1 MAEEVGGI
9 VYEVGMDV
17 SGLKA
22 GTSSAESELSKFDSA
37 VSGSTKNLNKLD
49 GQADSTGKAFSSLVS
64 VVKSIDATLSKM
76 ASSSDGAASA
86 VKSTSQSAES
96 ANQVID
102 ALNQQ
107 LAMMQQQ
114 QQQAAVSTGRLET
127 SINAV
132 TTAIRE
138 LGTSTGGA
146 GASISGTERLIESL
160 GNQVAI
166 LEEQM
171 ENGARSAAILAA
183 QLRAGDG
190 ATDAQ
195 KAKISELTGRLYD
208 MKNGTESASKST
220 NGFRNALQQGGY
232 QVQDFVVQVQSGQSA
247 LVALSQQG
255 SQLISVFGA
264 GGAMAGALLTISTVI
279 AGSLIASLG
288 NGKNAIDAMKDA
300 ISAMDRVISV
310 SSNGVA
316 AYSDKFA
323 ALAKANTTVATL
335 MRQQAQL
342 ELSAALSKV
351 SKEVSKA
358 SGEFVTFGDRL
369 FASFA
374 GANVSVKS
382 FNDYLSML
390 NITTNDFSEAM
401 KQAASAGLA
410 GQSTMNNMIATV
422 GALAS
427 RFDLTDQQA
436 FEFAKQ
442 LSEIAKNPSNEK
454 LNALI
459 VTLQKV
465 GEGQSSGAQKAREYA
480 ARLLEIATTTTD
492 ATMRLKALKEMTDNL
507 TSSQDK
513 ALQTARQTLFIEKQ
527 TGDEKLKAQAWRDAE
542 AQGLKQ
548 NTAAFREYYNVRLE
562 TYRQQE
568 KNAQAARDERNANN
582 QLKTE
587 LNQQA
592 TIQQKLNKL
601 RQEALLAGQA
611 ESTKEL
617 SREQAILNAQ
627 QSLGKAATQEQIKLA
642 GEYAAKIWDQK
653 NALKEQA
660 AAEKERQRIEK
671 SYHGLRAIASPT
683 TGIDSEYQ
691 QRMADLDAYAAAYP
705 QKITEIEQ
713 TRAAIEAQYR
723 QQRMDSMWAEWQQQ
737 SLGAQLFGTALD
749 SAMSTASNSI
759 TGLLTGTMSVQ
770 DAMRSLGSTVL
781 NSLVNSFVEMGV
793 QWVKSAVMGQT
804 AQVAATAT
812 TTAAQTAGLATTTAA
827 STAAAATTTAAWTPA
842 AIVASIGS
850 FGGAAAIGVG
860 AVLGALAM
868 GIAGKRKN
876 GGPVSAGSMYEVG
889 ENGLPEIFQ
898 ASNGRQYMIP
908 GNDGSVIS
916 NKDLAGGG
924 SGLIINNNV
933 YNSSSGATAT
943 TSARDN
949 GDGSVTIETIVSDIS
964 ENGPIGQA
972 ISRNYNTNRRAT
984 E

>member
-17 SGLKA
+17 SGLTTGGQKVNKVLQEIEKSIDESIA
-22 GTSSAESELSKFDSA
+22 GI
-37 VSGSTKNLNKLD
+37 NKLD
-49 GQADSTGKAFSSLVS
+49 TGLKNTASTAEKSGRSFSSL
-64 VVKSIDATLSKM
+64 
-76 ASSSDGAASA
+76 
-86 VKSTSQSAES
+86 
-96 ANQVID
+96 N
-102 ALNQQ
+102 N
-107 LAMMQQQ
+107 AM
-114 QQQAAVSTGRLET
+114 R
-127 SINAV
+127 
-132 TTAIRE
+132 
-138 LGTSTGGA
+138 
-146 GASISGTERLIESL
+146 
-160 GNQVAI
+160 
-166 LEEQM
+166 
-171 ENGARSAAILAA
+171 
-183 QLRAGDG
+183 
-190 ATDAQ
+190 
-195 KAKISELTGRLYD
+195 
-208 MKNGTESASKST
+208 
-220 NGFRNALQQGGY
+220 QGGY
-232 QVQDFVVQVQSGQSA
+232 QIQDFVVQVQSGQSA

-255 SQLISVFGA
+255 SQLLSVFGS
-264 GGAMAGALLTISTVI
+264 GGAVAGALLTIGTVI
-279 AGSLIASLG
+279 VGSLIAG
-288 NGKNAIDAMKDA
+288 MDNAAVSTKALTAAQQRLADIFQL
-300 ISAMDRVISV
+300 SA
-310 SSNGVA
+310 NGVVVL
-316 AYSDKFA
+316 SDKFA
-323 ALAKANTTVATL
+323 TLAKQSENAA
-335 MRQQAQL
+335 RAQL
-342 ELSAALSKV
+342 TMALIDANNIIKASVQGVNELGDALGSWKAPLSAAISQLDTL
-351 SKEVSKA
+351 KA
-358 SGEFVTFGDRL
+358 RGIDVNTALKNLGGTYEGNILGLNQLNQV
-369 FASFA
+369 
-374 GANVSVKS
+374 VKS
-382 FNDYLSML
+382 LADEFG
-390 NITTNDFSEAM
+390 I
-401 KQAASAGLA
+401 SAEDALKL
-410 GQSTMNNMIATV
+410 V
-422 GALAS
+422 EALAAV
-427 RFDLTDQQA
+427 RKNANPETIAELRDLTVDLSQKYGYA
-436 FEFAKQ
+436 NKS
-442 LSEIAKNPSNEK
+442 LSE
-454 LNALI
+454 L
-459 VTLQKV
+459 TGKV
-465 GEGQSSGAQKAREYA
+465 GEYSISA
-480 ARLLEIATTTTD
+480 D
-492 ATMRLKALKEMTDNL
+492 
-507 TSSQDK
+507 
-513 ALQTARQTLFIEKQ
+513 
-527 TGDEKLKAQAWRDAE
+527 QA
-542 AQGLKQ
+542 
-548 NTAAFREYYNVRLE
+548 
-562 TYRQQE
+562 
-568 KNAQAARDERNANN
+568 
-582 QLKTE
+582 
-587 LNQQA
+587 
-592 TIQQKLNKL
+592 
-601 RQEALLAGQA
+601 A
-611 ESTKEL
+611 ESTKMATDMLNGHKVASEEDARATEENTKRLQAYIQSIKEEGETIAFTARQKALYRAEQLGASDADKQTINSSFDKIEAYEAELAAKKEQERQDKKRITASTKQANLEESVAQKLEKLRQQTMLNATSTSEL

-660 AAEKERQRIEK
+660 EAEKEKQRVEK
-671 SYHGLRAIASPT
+671 SYQGLRAIASPT

-723 QQRMDSMWAEWQQQ
+723 QQRMDAMWAEWQQQ

-781 NSLVNSFVEMGV
+781 NSLVNSFIEMGV

-916 NKDLAGGG
+916 NKDLTGG
-924 SGLIINNNV
+924 SSGVVVYNNVINN
-933 YNSSSGATAT
+933 SSAQVSS
-943 TSARDN
+943 SARDN

>member
-22 GTSSAESELSKFDSA
+22 GASSAESELSKFDSA

-132 TTAIRE
+132 TSAIRE

-195 KAKISELTGRLYD
+195 KAKIAELTGRLYD
-208 MKNGTESASKST
+208 MKNGTESAGKST

-232 QVQDFVVQVQSGQSA
+232 QVQDFIVQVQSGQSA
-247 LVALSQQG
+247 LVAFSQQG
-255 SQLISVFGA
+255 SQLASVFSPV
-264 GGAMAGALLTISTVI
+264 AGAVLTIATVI
-279 AGSLIASLG
+279 AGSLMASLS

-300 ISAMDRVISV
+300 ISAMDQVISV

-369 FASFA
+369 FASLS

-390 NITTNDFSEAM
+390 NITTNDFGEAM

-410 GQSTMNNMIATV
+410 GQSTMNSMIATV

-454 LNALI
+454 LNELI

-492 ATMRLKALKEMTDNL
+492 ATMRLKALKEMTDSL

-568 KNAQAARDERNANN
+568 RNAQAAKNERTANN

-587 LNQQA
+587 LKQQE

-601 RQEALLAGQA
+601 RDEALLAGQA

-660 AAEKERQRIEK
+660 AAEKKRIDAVKGYSALK
-671 SYHGLRAIASPT
+671 SQTSPMFAVET
-683 TGIDSEYQ
+683 SYQ
-691 QRMADLDAYAAAYP
+691 KDMADLDAYAKAYP

-723 QQRMDSMWAEWQQQ
+723 QQRLEAMWQEWSQQNAATQ
-737 SLGAQLFGTALD
+737 AAAAAF
-749 SAMSTASNSI
+749 
-759 TGLLTGTMSVQ
+759 
-770 DAMRSLGSTVL
+770 DA
-781 NSLVNSFVEMGV
+781 F
-793 QWVKSAVMGQT
+793 GQT
-804 AQVAATAT
+804 AGNALTGILTGSMSVSDA
-812 TTAAQTAGLATTTAA
+812 LR
-827 STAAAATTTAAWTPA
+827 
-842 AIVASIGS
+842 SIGS
-850 FGGAAAIGVG
+850 NILSSVINAFVQMGIQWAQSIIMGQAGMAAASAATIAQAAAISAAMAPAAAMTSLATAGTNSAPAMAGMSATVG
-860 AVLGALAM
+860 LAKTLSIAGAL
-868 GIAGKRKN
+868 KN
-876 GGPVSAGSMYEVG
+876 GGPAQAGSMYQVG
-889 ENGLPEIFQ
+889 ENNLPEIFQ
-898 ASNGRQYMIP
+898 ASNGHQYMIP
-908 GNDGSVIS
+908 GDSGRVIS
-916 NKDLAGGG
+916 NKDLTGG
-924 SGLIINNNV
+924 SSGVVVYNSIINN
-933 YNSSSGATAT
+933 SSAQVSS
-943 TSARDN
+943 SARDN
-949 GDGSVTIETIVSDIS
+949 GDGSVTIETIVSDI
-964 ENGPIGQA
+964 ENNGPIGQS
-972 ISRNYNTNRRAT
+972 ISRNYSANRRAT

>member
-76 ASSSDGAASA
+76 AASSDGAASA

-183 QLRAGDG
+183 QLRAGDN

-195 KAKISELTGRLYD
+195 KAKIAELTGRLYD
-208 MKNGTESASKST
+208 MKNGTESAGKST

-232 QVQDFVVQVQSGQSA
+232 QVQDFIVQVQSGQSA
-247 LVALSQQG
+247 LVAFSQQG
-255 SQLISVFGA
+255 SQLASVFSPV
-264 GGAMAGALLTISTVI
+264 AGAVLTIATVI
-279 AGSLIASLG
+279 AGSLMASLS

-300 ISAMDRVISV
+300 ISAMDQVISV

-492 ATMRLKALKEMTDNL
+492 ATMRLKALKEMTDSL

-513 ALQTARQTLFIEKQ
+513 ALQTARQTLFIERQ
-527 TGDEKLKAQAWRDAE
+527 TGDERLKAQAWRDAE

-568 KNAQAARDERNANN
+568 KNAQAAKDERNANN

-587 LNQQA
+587 LKQQE

-601 RQEALLAGQA
+601 RDEALLAGQA

-617 SREQAILNAQ
+617 SREQSILNAQ

-660 AAEKERQRIEK
+660 AAEKKRIDAVKGYSALK
-671 SYHGLRAIASPT
+671 SQTSPMFT
-683 TGIDSEYQ
+683 VETSYQ
-691 QRMADLDAYAAAYP
+691 KDMADLDAYAKAYP
-705 QKITEIEQ
+705 QKMAEIQQ
-713 TRAAIEAQYR
+713 TRATIEEQYR
-723 QQRMDSMWAEWQQQ
+723 QQRIEAMWQEWSQQNAATQ
-737 SLGAQLFGTALD
+737 AAAAAF
-749 SAMSTASNSI
+749 
-759 TGLLTGTMSVQ
+759 
-770 DAMRSLGSTVL
+770 DA
-781 NSLVNSFVEMGV
+781 F
-793 QWVKSAVMGQT
+793 GQT
-804 AQVAATAT
+804 AGNALTGILTGSMSVSDALRSIGSNILSSVINAFVQMGIDWAKSAIMGAA
-812 TTAAQTAGLATTTAA
+812 GMTAA
-827 STAAAATTTAAWTPA
+827 SGMAAAQAQIIAAAMAPA
-842 AIVASIGS
+842 AAMTSLATAGANAMPAQAGIISTVGVAKAMSV
-850 FGGAAAIGVG
+850 A
-860 AVLGALAM
+860 GAL
-868 GIAGKRKN
+868 KN
-876 GGPVSAGSMYEVG
+876 GGPAQEGSMYRVG
-889 ENGLPEIFQ
+889 ENNLPEIFQ
-898 ASNGRQYMIP
+898 ASNGHQYMIP
-908 GNDGSVIS
+908 GDSGRVIS
-916 NKDLAGGG
+916 NKDITGGG
-924 SGLIINNNV
+924 GGVVVYNNV
-933 YNSSSGATAT
+933 YNNSSNASATSRAT
-943 TSARDN
+943 DN
-949 GDGSVTIETIVSDIS
+949 GDGSITIETFISDMN
-964 ENGPIGQA
+964 EGGPMSQS
-972 ISRNYNTNRRAT
+972 ISRNFNTNRRAT

>member
-22 GTSSAESELSKFDSA
+22 GASSAESELSKFDSA

-76 ASSSDGAASA
+76 AASSDGAASA

-190 ATDAQ
+190 ATDTQ
-195 KAKISELTGRLYD
+195 KAKIAELTGRLYD
-208 MKNGTESASKST
+208 MKNGTESAGKST
-220 NGFRNALQQGGY
+220 NGFRYALQQGGY
-232 QVQDFVVQVQSGQSA
+232 QVQDFIVQVQSGQSA
-247 LVALSQQG
+247 LVAFSQQG
-255 SQLISVFGA
+255 SQLASVFSPV
-264 GGAMAGALLTISTVI
+264 AGAVLTIATVI
-279 AGSLIASLG
+279 AGTLMASLS

-300 ISAMDRVISV
+300 ISAMDQVISV

-358 SGEFVTFGDRL
+358 SSEFVTFGDRL
-369 FASFA
+369 FASLS

-390 NITTNDFSEAM
+390 NITTNDFGEAM

-454 LNALI
+454 LNELI
-459 VTLQKV
+459 ITLQKV

-492 ATMRLKALKEMTDNL
+492 ATMRLKALKEMTDSL

-562 TYRQQE
+562 TYRQQK

-587 LNQQA
+587 LKQQE

-660 AAEKERQRIEK
+660 AAEKKRIDAVKGYSALK
-671 SYHGLRAIASPT
+671 SQTSPMFSVET
-683 TGIDSEYQ
+683 SYQ
-691 QRMADLDAYAAAYP
+691 KDMADLEAYAAAYP

-723 QQRMDSMWAEWQQQ
+723 QRRLEAMWQEWSQQ
-737 SLGAQLFGTALD
+737 SAATQAAAAAF
-749 SAMSTASNSI
+749 
-759 TGLLTGTMSVQ
+759 
-770 DAMRSLGSTVL
+770 DA
-781 NSLVNSFVEMGV
+781 F
-793 QWVKSAVMGQT
+793 GQT
-804 AQVAATAT
+804 AGNALTGILTGSMSVSDA
-812 TTAAQTAGLATTTAA
+812 LR
-827 STAAAATTTAAWTPA
+827 
-842 AIVASIGS
+842 SIGS
-850 FGGAAAIGVG
+850 NILSSVINAFVQMGIDWAKSAIMGAAGMSAASAATIAQAAAISAAMAPAAAMTSLATAGTNSAPAMAGISATVG
-860 AVLGALAM
+860 LAKTLSIAGAL
-868 GIAGKRKN
+868 KN
-876 GGPVSAGSMYEVG
+876 GGPAQEGSMYRVG
-889 ENGLPEIFQ
+889 ENNLPEIFQ
-898 ASNGRQYMIP
+898 ASNGHQYMIP
-908 GNDGSVIS
+908 GDSGRVIS
-916 NKDLAGGG
+916 NKDLTGG
-924 SGLIINNNV
+924 SSGVVVYNSIINN
-933 YNSSSGATAT
+933 SSAQVSS
-943 TSARDN
+943 SARDN

>member
-76 ASSSDGAASA
+76 AASSDGATSA

-195 KAKISELTGRLYD
+195 KAKIAELTGRLYD
-208 MKNGTESASKST
+208 MKNGTESAGKST

-232 QVQDFVVQVQSGQSA
+232 QVQDFIVQVQGGQSA
-247 LVALSQQG
+247 LVAFSQQG
-255 SQLISVFGA
+255 SQLASVFSPV
-264 GGAMAGALLTISTVI
+264 AGAVLTIATVI
-279 AGSLIASLG
+279 AGSLMASLS

-300 ISAMDRVISV
+300 ISAMDQVISV
-310 SSNGVA
+310 SSSGVA

-323 ALAKANTTVATL
+323 ALAKANATVATL

-382 FNDYLSML
+382 FNDYLSIL

-507 TSSQDK
+507 TSSQDR

-587 LNQQA
+587 LKQQE

-601 RQEALLAGQA
+601 RDEALLAGQA

-660 AAEKERQRIEK
+660 AAEKERIDAVKGYSALK
-671 SYHGLRAIASPT
+671 SQTSPMFAVEM
-683 TGIDSEYQ
+683 SYQ
-691 QRMADLDAYAAAYP
+691 KDMADLEAYAKAYP
-705 QKITEIEQ
+705 QKMAEIQQ
-713 TRAAIEAQYR
+713 TRATIEEQYR
-723 QQRMDSMWAEWQQQ
+723 QQRIEAMWQEWSQQNAATQ
-737 SLGAQLFGTALD
+737 AAAAAF
-749 SAMSTASNSI
+749 
-759 TGLLTGTMSVQ
+759 
-770 DAMRSLGSTVL
+770 DA
-781 NSLVNSFVEMGV
+781 F
-793 QWVKSAVMGQT
+793 GQT
-804 AQVAATAT
+804 AGNALTGILTGSMSVSEVLRSIGSNILSSVINAFVQMGIDWAKSAIMGAA
-812 TTAAQTAGLATTTAA
+812 GMTAA
-827 STAAAATTTAAWTPA
+827 SGMAAAQAQIIAAAMAPA
-842 AIVASIGS
+842 AAMTSLAT
-850 FGGAAAIGVG
+850 GGANAMPAQTGIISTVGV
-860 AVLGALAM
+860 AKAMSVAGAL
-868 GIAGKRKN
+868 KN
-876 GGPVSAGSMYEVG
+876 GGPAQAGSMYQVG
-889 ENGLPEIFQ
+889 ENNLPEIFQ
-898 ASNGRQYMIP
+898 ASNGHQYMIP
-908 GNDGSVIS
+908 GDSGRVIS
-916 NKDLAGGG
+916 NKDLTGGG
-924 SGLIINNNV
+924 SGVVVYNNVINN
-933 YNSSSGATAT
+933 SSAQVSS
-943 TSARDN
+943 SARDN
-949 GDGSVTIETIVSDIS
+949 GDGSVTIETIVSDI
-964 ENGPIGQA
+964 ENNGPIGQS
-972 ISRNYNTNRRAT
+972 IGRNYNANRRAT

>member
-37 VSGSTKNLNKLD
+37 VSGSIKNLNKLD

-76 ASSSDGAASA
+76 AASSDGATSA

-195 KAKISELTGRLYD
+195 KAKIAELTGRLYD
-208 MKNGTESASKST
+208 MKNGTESAGKST

-232 QVQDFVVQVQSGQSA
+232 QVQDFIVQVQGGQSA
-247 LVALSQQG
+247 LVAFSQQG
-255 SQLISVFGA
+255 SQLASVFSPV
-264 GGAMAGALLTISTVI
+264 AGAVLTIATVI
-279 AGSLIASLG
+279 AGSLMASLS

-300 ISAMDRVISV
+300 ISAMDQVISV

-342 ELSAALSKV
+342 ELSAALSKA
-351 SKEVSKA
+351 SKEISKA

-369 FASFA
+369 FASFS
-374 GANVSVKS
+374 GANVSIKS
-382 FNDYLSML
+382 FNDYLSTL
-390 NITTNDFSEAM
+390 NITTNDFGEAM

-410 GQSTMNNMIATV
+410 GQSTMNSMIATV

-427 RFDLTDQQA
+427 RFDMTDQQA

-442 LSEIAKNPSNEK
+442 LSEISKNPSNEK
-454 LNALI
+454 LNELI

-492 ATMRLKALKEMTDNL
+492 ATMRLRALKGMTDSL
-507 TSSQDK
+507 MSSQDK
-513 ALQTARQTLFIEKQ
+513 ALKAARQALFIEKQ
-527 TGDEKLKAQAWRDAE
+527 TGDEKLKAMAWRDAE
-542 AQGLKQ
+542 AQGLKE
-548 NTAAFREYYNVRLE
+548 NTAAFRKYYNVRLE

-568 KNAQAARDERNANN
+568 KNAQAARDERNANKK
-582 QLKTE
+582 LKTE
-587 LNQQA
+587 LNQQEN
-592 TIQQKLNKL
+592 IQQKLNKL

-660 AAEKERQRIEK
+660 SAEKERQRVEK
-671 SYHGLRAIASPT
+671 SYQGLRAIASPT

-723 QQRMDSMWAEWQQQ
+723 QQRMDAMWAEWQQQ

-868 GIAGKRKN
+868 GITGKRKN

-916 NKDLAGGG
+916 NKDITGGCG
-924 SGLIINNNV
+924 GVVVYNNVINN
-933 YNSSSGATAT
+933 SSAQVSS
-943 TSARDN
+943 SARDN
-949 GDGSVTIETIVSDIS
+949 GDGSVTIETIVSDI
-964 ENGPIGQA
+964 ENNGPIGQS
-972 ISRNYNTNRRAT
+972 IGRNYNANRRAT

>member
-9 VYEVGMDV
+9 FYEVGMDV

-22 GTSSAESELSKFDSA
+22 GASSAESELSKFDSA

-49 GQADSTGKAFSSLVS
+49 GQADSAGKAFSSLVS
-64 VVKSIDATLSKM
+64 VVKIIDATLGKM
-76 ASSSDGAASA
+76 AASSDGAASA

-132 TTAIRE
+132 TSAIRE

-195 KAKISELTGRLYD
+195 KAKIAELTGRLYD
-208 MKNGTESASKST
+208 MKNGTESAGKST

-232 QVQDFVVQVQSGQSA
+232 QVQDFIVQVQSGQSA
-247 LVALSQQG
+247 LVAFSQQG
-255 SQLISVFGA
+255 SQLASVFSPV
-264 GGAMAGALLTISTVI
+264 AGAVLTIATVI
-279 AGSLIASLG
+279 AGSLMASLS

-300 ISAMDRVISV
+300 ISAMDQVISV

-369 FASFA
+369 FASLS

-390 NITTNDFSEAM
+390 NITTNDFGEAM

-410 GQSTMNNMIATV
+410 GQSTMNSMIATV

-454 LNALI
+454 LNELI

-492 ATMRLKALKEMTDNL
+492 ATMRLKALKEMTDSL

-587 LNQQA
+587 LNQQE

-642 GEYAAKIWDQK
+642 GEYAAQIWDQK

-660 AAEKERQRIEK
+660 DAEKKRIDAVKGYSALK
-671 SYHGLRAIASPT
+671 SQTSPMFAVET
-683 TGIDSEYQ
+683 SYQ
-691 QRMADLDAYAAAYP
+691 KDMADLDAYAKAYP
-705 QKITEIEQ
+705 QKMAEIQQ
-713 TRAAIEAQYR
+713 TRAAIEEQYR
-723 QQRMDSMWAEWQQQ
+723 QQRIEAMWHEWSQQNAATQ
-737 SLGAQLFGTALD
+737 AAAAAF
-749 SAMSTASNSI
+749 
-759 TGLLTGTMSVQ
+759 
-770 DAMRSLGSTVL
+770 DA
-781 NSLVNSFVEMGV
+781 F
-793 QWVKSAVMGQT
+793 GQT
-804 AQVAATAT
+804 AGNALTGILTGSMSVSEA
-812 TTAAQTAGLATTTAA
+812 LR
-827 STAAAATTTAAWTPA
+827 
-842 AIVASIGS
+842 SIGS
-850 FGGAAAIGVG
+850 NILSSVINAFVQMGIDWAKSAIMGAAGMSAASAATIAQAAAISAAMAPAAAMTSLATAGTNSAPAMAGISATVG
-860 AVLGALAM
+860 LAKTLSIAGAL
-868 GIAGKRKN
+868 KN
-876 GGPVSAGSMYEVG
+876 GGPAQEGSMYRVG
-889 ENGLPEIFQ
+889 ENNLPEIFQ
-898 ASNGRQYMIP
+898 ASNGHQYMIP
-908 GNDGSVIS
+908 GDSGRVIS
-916 NKDLAGGG
+916 NKDLTGGG
-924 SGLIINNNV
+924 SGVVVYNNVINN
-933 YNSSSGATAT
+933 SSAQVSS
-943 TSARDN
+943 SARDN
-949 GDGSVTIETIVSDIS
+949 GDGSVTIETIVSDI
-964 ENGPIGQA
+964 ENNGPIGQS
-972 ISRNYNTNRRAT
+972 IGRNYNANRRAT

>member
-17 SGLKA
+17 SGLTTGGQKVNKVLQEIEKSIDESIA
-22 GTSSAESELSKFDSA
+22 GI
-37 VSGSTKNLNKLD
+37 NKLD
-49 GQADSTGKAFSSLVS
+49 TGLKNTASTVEKSGRSFSSL
-64 VVKSIDATLSKM
+64 
-76 ASSSDGAASA
+76 
-86 VKSTSQSAES
+86 
-96 ANQVID
+96 N
-102 ALNQQ
+102 N
-107 LAMMQQQ
+107 AM
-114 QQQAAVSTGRLET
+114 R
-127 SINAV
+127 
-132 TTAIRE
+132 
-138 LGTSTGGA
+138 
-146 GASISGTERLIESL
+146 
-160 GNQVAI
+160 
-166 LEEQM
+166 
-171 ENGARSAAILAA
+171 
-183 QLRAGDG
+183 
-190 ATDAQ
+190 
-195 KAKISELTGRLYD
+195 
-208 MKNGTESASKST
+208 
-220 NGFRNALQQGGY
+220 QGGY
-232 QVQDFVVQVQSGQSA
+232 QIQDFVVQVQSGQSA

-255 SQLISVFGA
+255 SQLLSVFGS
-264 GGAMAGALLTISTVI
+264 GGAVAGALLTIGTVI
-279 AGSLIASLG
+279 VGSLIAG
-288 NGKNAIDAMKDA
+288 MDNATVSTKALTAAQQRLADIFQL
-300 ISAMDRVISV
+300 SA
-310 SSNGVA
+310 NGVVVL
-316 AYSDKFA
+316 SDKFA
-323 ALAKANTTVATL
+323 TLAKQSENAA
-335 MRQQAQL
+335 RAQL
-342 ELSAALSKV
+342 TMALIDANNIIKASVQGVNELGDALGSWKAPLSAAISQLDTL
-351 SKEVSKA
+351 KA
-358 SGEFVTFGDRL
+358 RGIDVNTALKNLGGTYEGNILGLNQLNQV
-369 FASFA
+369 
-374 GANVSVKS
+374 VKS
-382 FNDYLSML
+382 LADEFG
-390 NITTNDFSEAM
+390 I
-401 KQAASAGLA
+401 SAEDALKL
-410 GQSTMNNMIATV
+410 V
-422 GALAS
+422 EALAAV
-427 RFDLTDQQA
+427 RKNANPETIAELRDLTVDLSQKYGYA
-436 FEFAKQ
+436 NKS
-442 LSEIAKNPSNEK
+442 LSE
-454 LNALI
+454 L
-459 VTLQKV
+459 TGKV
-465 GEGQSSGAQKAREYA
+465 GEYSISA
-480 ARLLEIATTTTD
+480 D
-492 ATMRLKALKEMTDNL
+492 
-507 TSSQDK
+507 
-513 ALQTARQTLFIEKQ
+513 
-527 TGDEKLKAQAWRDAE
+527 QA
-542 AQGLKQ
+542 
-548 NTAAFREYYNVRLE
+548 
-562 TYRQQE
+562 
-568 KNAQAARDERNANN
+568 
-582 QLKTE
+582 
-587 LNQQA
+587 
-592 TIQQKLNKL
+592 
-601 RQEALLAGQA
+601 A
-611 ESTKEL
+611 ESTKMATDMLNGHKVASEEDARATEENTKRLQAYIQSIKEEGETIAFTARQKALYRAEQLGASDADKQTINSSFDKIEAYKAELAAKKEQERQDKKRITASTKQANLEESVAQKLEKLRQQTMLNATSTSEL

-660 AAEKERQRIEK
+660 EAEKEKQRVEK
-671 SYHGLRAIASPT
+671 SYQGLRAIASPT

-691 QRMADLDAYAAAYP
+691 QRMDDLDAYAAAYP

-723 QQRMDSMWAEWQQQ
+723 QQRMDAMWAEWQQQ

-916 NKDLAGGG
+916 NKDLTGG
-924 SGLIINNNV
+924 SGGVVVYNNVINN
-933 YNSSSGATAT
+933 SSAQVSS
-943 TSARDN
+943 SARDN

>member
-1 MAEEVGGI
+1 MAEEVGEI

-17 SGLKA
+17 SGLKV

-76 ASSSDGAASA
+76 AASSDGVSSA
-86 VKSTSQSAES
+86 VKAASQSAES

-107 LAMMQQQ
+107 LAMMRQQ
-114 QQQAAVSTGRLET
+114 QQQAAVSTERLET

-132 TTAIRE
+132 TTAIRK
-138 LGTSTGGA
+138 LGTSTGDA
-146 GASISGTERLIESL
+146 GASISGTKRLIESL
-160 GNQVAI
+160 GNQVAV

-195 KAKISELTGRLYD
+195 KAKIAELTGRLYD
-208 MKNGTESASKST
+208 MKNGTESAVKST
-220 NGFRNALQQGGY
+220 KGFRNALQQGGY
-232 QVQDFVVQVQSGQSA
+232 QVQDFIVQVQGGQSA
-247 LVALSQQG
+247 LVAFSQQG
-255 SQLISVFGA
+255 SQLASVFSPV
-264 GGAMAGALLTISTVI
+264 AGAVLTIATVI
-279 AGSLIASLG
+279 AGSLMASLS
-288 NGKNAIDAMKDA
+288 NGKNAIDTMKDA
-300 ISAMDRVISV
+300 ISAMDQVISV
-310 SSNGVA
+310 SSSGVA

-342 ELSAALSKV
+342 ELSAALSNV

-442 LSEIAKNPSNEK
+442 LSEVAKNPSNEK
-454 LNALI
+454 LNELI

-492 ATMRLKALKEMTDNL
+492 ATMRLKALKEMTDSL
-507 TSSQDK
+507 TSSQDR

-527 TGDEKLKAQAWRDAE
+527 AGDEKLKAQAWRDAE

-568 KNAQAARDERNANN
+568 KNAQAAKDERNANN

-587 LNQQA
+587 LKQQE

-601 RQEALLAGQA
+601 RDEALLAGQA

-660 AAEKERQRIEK
+660 AAEKERIDAVKGYSALK
-671 SYHGLRAIASPT
+671 SQTSPMFAVET
-683 TGIDSEYQ
+683 SYQ
-691 QRMADLDAYAAAYP
+691 KDMADLDAYAKAYP
-705 QKITEIEQ
+705 QKMAEIQQ
-713 TRAAIEAQYR
+713 TRATIEEQYR
-723 QQRMDSMWAEWQQQ
+723 QQRLEAMWQEWSQQNAATQ
-737 SLGAQLFGTALD
+737 AAAAAF
-749 SAMSTASNSI
+749 
-759 TGLLTGTMSVQ
+759 
-770 DAMRSLGSTVL
+770 DA
-781 NSLVNSFVEMGV
+781 F
-793 QWVKSAVMGQT
+793 GQT
-804 AQVAATAT
+804 AGNALTGILTGSMSVSDA
-812 TTAAQTAGLATTTAA
+812 LR
-827 STAAAATTTAAWTPA
+827 
-842 AIVASIGS
+842 SIGS
-850 FGGAAAIGVG
+850 SILSSVINAFVQMGIQWAQSVIMGQAGMAAASAATIAQAATISAAMAPAAAMTSLATAGTNSAPAMAGMSATVG
-860 AVLGALAM
+860 LAKTLSIAGAL
-868 GIAGKRKN
+868 KN
-876 GGPVSAGSMYEVG
+876 GGPAQEGSMYRVG
-889 ENGLPEIFQ
+889 ENNLPEIFQ
-898 ASNGRQYMIP
+898 ASNGHQYMIP
-908 GNDGSVIS
+908 GDSGRVIS
-916 NKDLAGGG
+916 NKDLTGGG
-924 SGLIINNNV
+924 GVVVYNSIINN
-933 YNSSSGATAT
+933 SSAQVSS
-943 TSARDN
+943 SARDN
-949 GDGSVTIETIVSDIS
+949 GDGSVTIETIVSDI
-964 ENGPIGQA
+964 ENNGPIGQS
-972 ISRNYNTNRRAT
+972 IGRNYNTNRRAT

>member
-76 ASSSDGAASA
+76 AASSDGAASA

-138 LGTSTGGA
+138 LGASTGGA

-195 KAKISELTGRLYD
+195 KAKIAELTGRLYD
-208 MKNGTESASKST
+208 MKNGTESAGKST

-232 QVQDFVVQVQSGQSA
+232 QVQDFIVQVQSGQSA
-247 LVALSQQG
+247 LVAFSQQG
-255 SQLISVFGA
+255 SQLASVFSPV
-264 GGAMAGALLTISTVI
+264 AGAVLTIATVI
-279 AGSLIASLG
+279 AGSLLASLS

-300 ISAMDRVISV
+300 ISAMDQVISV

-382 FNDYLSML
+382 FNDYLAML

-401 KQAASAGLA
+401 KLAASAGLA

-492 ATMRLKALKEMTDNL
+492 ATMRLKALKEMTDSL

-513 ALQTARQTLFIEKQ
+513 ALQTARQTLFIERQ
-527 TGDEKLKAQAWRDAE
+527 TGDERLKAQAWRDAE

-568 KNAQAARDERNANN
+568 KNAQAAKDERNANN

-587 LNQQA
+587 LKQQE

-601 RQEALLAGQA
+601 RDEALLAGQA

-660 AAEKERQRIEK
+660 EAEKERQRVEK
-671 SYHGLRAIASPT
+671 SYQGLRAIASPT

-691 QRMADLDAYAAAYP
+691 QRMAYLDAYAAAYP

-723 QQRMDSMWAEWQQQ
+723 QQRSDAMWAEWQQQ

-793 QWVKSAVMGQT
+793 EWVKSAVMGET

-850 FGGAAAIGVG
+850 FGGAAAIGIG

-868 GIAGKRKN
+868 GVAGKRKN

-916 NKDLAGGG
+916 NKDLTGGG
-924 SGLIINNNV
+924 SGVVVYNNVINN
-933 YNSSSGATAT
+933 SSAQVSS
-943 TSARDN
+943 SARDN
-949 GDGSVTIETIVSDIS
+949 GDGSVTIETIVSDI
-964 ENGPIGQA
+964 ENNGPIGQS
-972 ISRNYNTNRRAT
+972 ISRNYSANRRAT

>member
-22 GTSSAESELSKFDSA
+22 GASSAESELSKFDSA

-64 VVKSIDATLSKM
+64 VVKSIDVTLSKM
-76 ASSSDGAASA
+76 AASSDGAASA
-86 VKSTSQSAES
+86 VKSTSQSVES

-146 GASISGTERLIESL
+146 GASISSTERLIESL

-195 KAKISELTGRLYD
+195 KAKIAELTGHLYD
-208 MKNGTESASKST
+208 MKNGTESAGKST

-232 QVQDFVVQVQSGQSA
+232 QVQDFIVQVQGGQSA
-247 LVALSQQG
+247 LVAFSQQG
-255 SQLISVFGA
+255 SQLASVFSPV
-264 GGAMAGALLTISTVI
+264 AGAVLTIATVI
-279 AGSLIASLG
+279 AGSLMASLSD
-288 NGKNAIDAMKDA
+288 GKNAIDAMKDA
-300 ISAMDRVISV
+300 ISAMDQVISV

-459 VTLQKV
+459 VTLQRV

-492 ATMRLKALKEMTDNL
+492 AAMRLKALKEMTDNL
-507 TSSQDK
+507 TSSQDR

-601 RQEALLAGQA
+601 RDEALLAGQA

-660 AAEKERQRIEK
+660 EAEKEKQRVEK
-671 SYHGLRAIASPT
+671 SYQGLRAIASPT

-723 QQRMDSMWAEWQQQ
+723 QQRMDAMWAEWQQQ

-850 FGGAAAIGVG
+850 FGGAAAIGIG

-868 GIAGKRKN
+868 GVAGKRKN

-916 NKDLAGGG
+916 NKDLTGGG
-924 SGLIINNNV
+924 SGVVVYNNVINN
-933 YNSSSGATAT
+933 SSAQVSS
-943 TSARDN
+943 SARDN

>member
-76 ASSSDGAASA
+76 AASSDGATSA

-195 KAKISELTGRLYD
+195 KAKIAELTGRLYD
-208 MKNGTESASKST
+208 MKNGTESAGKST

-232 QVQDFVVQVQSGQSA
+232 QVQDFIVQVQSGQSA
-247 LVALSQQG
+247 LVAFSQQG
-255 SQLISVFGA
+255 SQLASVFSPV
-264 GGAMAGALLTISTVI
+264 AGAVLTIATVI
-279 AGSLIASLG
+279 AGSLMASLS

-300 ISAMDRVISV
+300 ISAMDQVISV

-454 LNALI
+454 LNELI

-492 ATMRLKALKEMTDNL
+492 ATMRLKALKEMTDSL

-568 KNAQAARDERNANN
+568 KNAQAAKDERNANN

-587 LNQQA
+587 LKQQE

-601 RQEALLAGQA
+601 RDEALLAGQA

-660 AAEKERQRIEK
+660 EAEKEKQRVEK
-671 SYHGLRAIASPT
+671 SYQGLRAIASPT

-705 QKITEIEQ
+705 QKITEVEQ

-723 QQRMDSMWAEWQQQ
+723 QQRMDAMWAEWKQQ
-737 SLGAQLFGTALD
+737 SLGTQLFGNALD
-749 SAMSTASNSI
+749 AAMSTASNSI
-759 TGLLTGTMSVQ
+759 TGLLTGTMSVE

-781 NSLVNSFVEMGV
+781 NSVVDTFVQMGV
-793 QWVKSAVMGQT
+793 DWVKSAVMGET

-876 GGPVSAGSMYEVG
+876 GGPVSAGSVYEVG

-916 NKDLAGGG
+916 NKDLTGG
-924 SGLIINNNV
+924 SSGVVVYNNVINN
-933 YNSSSGATAT
+933 SSAQVSS
-943 TSARDN
+943 SARDN